1 MEKDG
6 GGGGGDVRGKFER
19 TSGLRVVVQM
29 TISSCRRRKVRTLY
43 LHPAF
48 CVFPEVSHVPGEWFI
63 E

>member
-1 MEKDG
+1 MERDG
-6 GGGGGDVRGKFER
+6 GGGGCRGKIER
-19 TSGLRVVVQM
+19 TIGVNVVVQM

>member
-1 MEKDG
+1 MERDG
-6 GGGGGDVRGKFER
+6 GKIER
-19 TSGLRVVVQM
+19 TIGVNVVVQM

>member
-1 MEKDG
+1 MERDG
-6 GGGGGDVRGKFER
+6 GGGGGCRGKIER
-19 TSGLRVVVQM
+19 TIGVNVVVQM

-48 CVFPEVSHVPGEWFI
+48 CVSHVPGEWFI

>member
-1 MEKDG
+1 MMERDG
-6 GGGGGDVRGKFER
+6 GGGGGCRGKIER
-19 TSGLRVVVQM
+19 TIGVNVVVQM